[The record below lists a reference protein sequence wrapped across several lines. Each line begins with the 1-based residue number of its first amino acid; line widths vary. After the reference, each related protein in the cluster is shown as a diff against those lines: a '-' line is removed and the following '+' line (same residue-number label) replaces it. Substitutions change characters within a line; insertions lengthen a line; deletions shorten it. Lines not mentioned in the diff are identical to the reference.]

1 MGGSHGATDLSYDET
16 IARLISDGYLKSDRV
31 IKAMRAIRRED
42 FVPLQMRPYAWGDH
56 PLPIGCN
63 QTISAPHMYAIMLE
77 NANVLAGERVL
88 EIGTWSGYG
97 AALLS
102 FLVGK
107 AGKVYSLEVVHS
119 LAESARRNIAKAGL
133 EASVIESDG
142 RQGYAAGAPYDK
154 ILVTAASESIPP
166 ALIKQLKTGGK
177 MLIPV
182 GMHFQELLLVEK
194 TADDVMIKTLLPV
207 VFVPL
212 VGHSER

>member
-1 MGGSHGATDLSYDET
+1 MSQEET
-16 IARLISDGYLKSDRV
+16 LARLVSDGYLRTDKV
-31 IKAMRAIRRED
+31 IEAMRTIRRED
-42 FVPLQMRPYAWGDH
+42 FIPHQLHPYAWDDR
-56 PLPIGCN
+56 PLPIGHS

-77 NANVLAGERVL
+77 NAQVRPGERVL
-88 EIGTWSGYG
+88 EIGAGSGYG

-107 AGKVYSLEVVHS
+107 KGRVYSLELVHA
-119 LAESARRNIAKAGL
+119 LAESARKNLAKEGF
-133 EASVIESDG
+133 EATVIEADG
-142 RQGYAAGAPYDK
+142 RQGYAPAAPYDK
-154 ILVTAASESIPP
+154 IFVTAASESVPQP
-166 ALIKQLKTGGK
+166 LLEQLKQGGR

-194 TADDVMIKTLLPV
+194 TPSGVKTKSILPV